1 MPFPNLSPELIDS
14 LAERGITEPTPPQA
28 DAIPRILKGEN
39 LLLVAPTGI
48 GKTEAAML
56 PILDTIFRTKGKT
69 GGIRCI
75 YITPLRALN
84 RDMLKRMEEYGRALN
99 VTVGVRHG
107 DTSQA
112 ERNRQSQNPPEILIT
127 TPETLQVLFTGKRLV
142 QHLKNVQWVVIDEI
156 HELSNTERGA
166 QMSVALERL
175 TLIAGNYQRIGLSA
189 TVGNVENVAR
199 FLSGNNRDV
208 VIRKHDTHRDFD
220 ISVESPDPDT
230 EDKKLLDKLQSDPDI
245 LAVMKRARNI
255 IENGRSTLFFVN
267 TRETAEWL
275 AARYHLW
282 DENISIE
289 VHHGSLSKENRM
301 EMEDLF
307 KRGEVKAL
315 ICTSSLEL
323 GIDVGST
330 DMVIQYN
337 SPRQVSRMIQRAGRA
352 GHRVGEKIRAK
363 VIATAPDEVA
373 EAMVIARR
381 CDAKELEY
389 WEGRS
394 SPLSVVANQLIAMTM
409 GGAMDRETAF
419 KVFKGSYVFRDL
431 TRSEM
436 DEVLEQLKS
445 IKLVFEDE
453 GTFKRSR
460 KGMAYFYDNISMIPD
475 ERTYM
480 IRDIGTRAIIGTL
493 DESFVASFAEEYAMF
508 IAKGRTWRIVEMR
521 EDEILV
527 EEAREVG
534 SVPSWVGSDIPVPF
548 EVAMEVGKLRRLR
561 NFSDYPGDEGCVRV
575 LKKYFSEQDERFVM
589 PTDKTVTLEVGDR
602 LAIVN
607 ACFGSRVNETLG
619 KIYSA
624 LLTARLGES
633 VGMTAD
639 PYRIILELP
648 RNVQKEIILDTVMS
662 VKPGTVESLARLTI
676 INSSFLRWRFVFV
689 AKKFGIIEKEADHR
703 FMNFSRLFD
712 LHKDTPAYR
721 EAVNKVLWED
731 LDMENTEKVVSMIA
745 DGSIEIV
752 VGGVSAI
759 GLEGIV
765 RSKELMQPVRADH
778 AILMALKKR
787 LEDEV
792 LFASCMHCGSQW
804 RFRVGDAP
812 KSFVCPHCSGR
823 MVAVLKSY
831 ERENVKLV
839 KLNELSAQEKKDL
852 QRVSRCANLVNE
864 HGGKRASIVLAGRG
878 IGPDVASRILRSM
891 YVDEDDFL
899 RAIMNAE
906 ILYAKNKR
914 FWD

>member
-648 RNVQKEIILDTVMS
+648 RNVQKETILDTVMS

>member
-648 RNVQKEIILDTVMS
+648 RNVQKEIILNTVMS

-864 HGGKRASIVLAGRG
+864 HGGKRTSIVLAGRG

>member
-28 DAIPRILKGEN
+28 DAIPRILKREN

-282 DENISIE
+282 DENISVE